1 MWSLLFIVFAIVG
14 GIIQI
19 IVAIISKSN
28 KQKMLGNSPTAI
40 GTVTDYNSHLG
51 FSNTTTYYPIIAFR
65 DASGQNFQVDS
76 AEGAIWKAYKIGET
90 LEIFG
95 GVPSQYGE
103 VFGVMREHAQGDTL
117 AVFGLAQPRTVFC
130 SRLTNQEGKI

>member
-51 FSNTTTYYPIIAFR
+51 FRNTTTYYPIIAFQ

-90 LEIFG
+90 LEIFYDPRNPTNAEIKNNRLPYFWLNILSG
-95 GVPSQYGE
+95 LFF
-103 VFGVMREHAQGDTL
+103 VFLG
-117 AVFGLAQPRTVFC
+117 TVF
-130 SRLTNQEGKI
+130 LGAYLFFGI